1 MNKELTLAP
10 ETPLYD
16 AVETAI
22 ANFLGNDDFDERV
35 TEVVATRVAQ
45 ALDLVAEYGFIG
57 ARFDT
62 ILESTSTYVLT
73 DLSKDEL
80 ADWVGELETQLEEFG
95 LL

>member
-1 MNKELTLAP
+1 MNKQPTLAP

-16 AVETAI
+16 AVEAAI
-22 ANFLGNDDFDERV
+22 ANFLGNDDFNEAV
-35 TEVVATRVAQ
+35 TELVATRVAK
-45 ALDLVAEYGFIG
+45 ALDLVAEDGFIDE
-57 ARFDT
+57 RFDT
-62 ILESTSTYVLT
+62 LLESASTYVLT